1 MTYKISFEI
10 SRQNVV
16 GGGNA
21 IPTIYADGILFNK
34 KKATYNI

>member
-1 MTYKISFEI
+1 MTYKISLL
-10 SRQNVV
+10 QNVV